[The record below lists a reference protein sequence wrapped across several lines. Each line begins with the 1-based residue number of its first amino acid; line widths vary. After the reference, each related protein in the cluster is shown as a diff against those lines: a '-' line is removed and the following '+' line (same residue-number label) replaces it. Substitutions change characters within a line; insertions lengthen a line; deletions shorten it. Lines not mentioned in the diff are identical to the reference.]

1 MRYEI
6 GQTVLDNWKIVRV
19 LGEGSFGKVFEIVK
33 ESGPVSVT
41 SALKV
46 ITIPKSDSEVIAIRN
61 EGLDEVA
68 TRKYFKSMVDE
79 VSNEIVMMASVKNH
93 PNVVRY
99 EDHEIIEHT
108 ESLGWDVLT
117 RMEMLTPMD
126 NYVNAHSM
134 SEDDILAMGEQICSA
149 LEYCHK
155 KGMIH
160 RDIKPANLFVNEIG
174 YFKLGDFGIARTVEK
189 TTGEMSQKG
198 TLNYMAPEIYMNKPY
213 GASVDIYSLGMVM
226 YRMLNMGRAPFMP
239 LPPAVPTREDR
250 DNAMVRRMGGEVLPA
265 PANASPIVADV
276 LLKAC
281 SADVNYRYKSAA
293 EFKKAIARARY
304 EIENATVNDKTV
316 AAVESGISAGAAL
329 ATGTYAAD
337 TQTTTLDAQAQTATF
352 AGNKQVATMDA
363 QAQTATSAGNEQTTA
378 FAANVQAAPVE
389 ANVQTDD
396 MIEQAQPIQFSQQSQ
411 YSQENQNSQP
421 AKKSQSVKKAQS
433 AKKTQPS
440 RLQPAKQQKSTD
452 AASKKSKKPV
462 IITSIVLAAVAAC
475 VAIVLIIVNSVGS
488 SVGDRVADVDEE
500 DEVVMINLYRATFNI
515 ATSDYN
521 QVQKV
526 SEEIN
531 KKLEAKGA
539 RVRINIVDVSSN
551 SYEDVLLPAIKSGEA
566 DLFWTASW
574 FYNTSPNELYKNE
587 LVYDITNIIEG
598 SEFEGT
604 MQSGIWQDAKYD
616 GRLYFV
622 PVYRD
627 LCEGYDIMVPEYL
640 VNKYGW
646 NVSNISSLYDIEP
659 MLKDL
664 KRDGYTYPYTS
675 IGGVKFASVYN
686 DEYDFFMDDGL
697 LAIDRSTNTVINPLQ
712 TNDYYSFAMLMSSWV
727 EKGYMSIDD
736 YKQKTN
742 NGILSS
748 DDWGFTV
755 ATCLPGE
762 EFYYEE
768 IYGMT
773 MIMLEGLTDNYFNA
787 NSVLGS
793 CYAVNASCTRA
804 EAKAAVDF
812 LYYVNTDTEIADL
825 YTYGIEGEDYEVVL
839 GRVNS
844 YSTAYSHS
852 AWESASVDSVTISVN
867 GIVSSSY
874 YKYNNSM
881 ATTSCA
887 AGFHFDPTPVRDEYQ
902 ACLRLWQ
909 QEAIYL
915 ENGAYSTN
923 EVAGSINSL
932 QEMLDSVGYQDIL
945 AEAQRQ
951 YEAWLE
957 KL

>member
-293 EFKKAIARARY
+293 EFKKAIVKARY

-337 TQTTTLDAQAQTATF
+337 TQTTTLDAQA
-352 AGNKQVATMDA
+352 
-363 QAQTATSAGNEQTTA
+363 
-378 FAANVQAAPVE
+378 
-389 ANVQTDD
+389 DD
-396 MIEQAQPIQFSQQSQ
+396 IIEQAQPIQFSQQSQ

-421 AKKSQSVKKAQS
+421 AKKSQVVKKAQS
-433 AKKTQPS
+433 AKKSQPS

-500 DEVVMINLYRATFNI
+500 DEVVMINLYRATYNI
-515 ATSDYN
+515 ATPDYN

-539 RVRINIVDVSSN
+539 RVRINIVDISSN
-551 SYEDVLLPAIKSGEA
+551 GYEDVLLSAIKSGEA
-566 DLFWTASW
+566 NLFWTASGL
-574 FYNTSPNELYKNE
+574 NSTSPNELYKNE
-587 LVYDITNIIEG
+587 LVYDITNLIED
-598 SEFEGT
+598 SEFEST

-640 VNKYGW
+640 VNNYGW
-646 NVSNISSLYDIEP
+646 KNVSNISSLYDIEP
-659 MLKDL
+659 MLEDL
-664 KRDGYTYPYTS
+664 KRDGYAYPYTS
-675 IGGVKFASVYN
+675 VGGVKFASVYN
-686 DEYDFFMDDGL
+686 DEYDFFMNDGL

-727 EKGYMSIDD
+727 EKGYMSTDEAEQI
-736 YKQKTN
+736 TN

-755 ATCLPGE
+755 VTCHPGE
-762 EFYYEE
+762 GIYYEDR
-768 IYGMT
+768 YGMP
-773 MIMLEGLTDNYFNA
+773 MIMIEGLTDNYFNA
-787 NSVLGS
+787 NSVLES
-793 CYAVNASCTRA
+793 CYAVNSSCTRA
-804 EAKAAVDF
+804 EAKAAVEF

-852 AWESASVDSVTISVN
+852 AWESASVRAVTHSVY
-867 GIVSSSY
+867 GIVSSTDY
-874 YKYNNSM
+874 LYQNSM

-887 AGFHFDPTPVRDEYQ
+887 AGFHFDPTPVQDEYQ
-902 ACLRLWQ
+902 ACLRIWQ
-909 QEAIYL
+909 QEAIKL
-915 ENGAYSTN
+915 ENGGYSTN
-923 EVAGSINSL
+923 AVAGAIADM
-932 QEMLDSVGYQDIL
+932 QVMLDARGYQDIL

-951 YEAWLE
+951 YEAWLD